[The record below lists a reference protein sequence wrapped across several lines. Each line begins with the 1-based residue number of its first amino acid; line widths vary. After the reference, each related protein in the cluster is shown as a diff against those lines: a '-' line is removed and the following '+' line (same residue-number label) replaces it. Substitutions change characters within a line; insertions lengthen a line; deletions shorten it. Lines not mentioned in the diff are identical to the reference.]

1 MKENENK
8 RKYMRRLR
16 AIWIFIKWG
25 IPEIWIIE
33 KPPGWRRTIKAAW
46 IAAWIMASPE
56 RK

>member
-1 MKENENK
+1 
-8 RKYMRRLR
+8 MRRLR